1 MHSLLKR
8 WLFLGHRWLGVVLCV
23 FFALWFLSG
32 VVMMYVG
39 YPKLTQAERL
49 AHLPA
54 LGDGAGLLSPWKA
67 LNDAGIS
74 GPLKEL
80 RLAAA
85 SGGRAVYLV
94 VPEAPAGT
102 GGERRRAPPG
112 GGTVVIDAVSGQ
124 RLGAV
129 DGALALASAAAYA
142 GPEVSGGEPR
152 NLGSVQEDA
161 FTHSRGLDA
170 HRPLHRVQ
178 LADAEGTQL
187 YVSGLT
193 GEVVRDATRAERGWN
208 YAGAWI
214 HWLYPFRGNGF
225 DPYWSDIVIWLSI
238 AGMVVTLVGT
248 VVGIM
253 RWRFRGTYRSG
264 SHTPYRER
272 WMRWHHVSGML
283 FALIT
288 FTWIFSGLMSMNP
301 WRVLDAGAA
310 PLRMTALQGEGLQVS
325 AAAASPAALLAT
337 TGSGIRELRWV
348 PVLGQLTVQ
357 AAGAA
362 GRPLLLDSRSAE
374 RWSVDEAVLRRA
386 AAGLLDAP
394 IKRIERL
401 TAYDFHY
408 YQRAAHTMSGGRE
421 RPLPALRVVFQDP
434 QASWVHLDPHTGDV
448 LSRSDTG
455 RRTGRWL
462 FALLHSWDWLPL
474 LNRRPLWDVVMIVLS
489 VGGVLLSMTGVVIG
503 WRRLGLKLRASRK
516 VLSPP
521 LVRGS

>member
-54 LGDGAGLLSPWKA
+54 LGDGSGLLSPWKA

-193 GEVVRDATRAERGWN
+193 GEVVREDA
-208 YAGAWI
+208 
-214 HWLYPFRGNGF
+214 
-225 DPYWSDIVIWLSI
+225 
-238 AGMVVTLVGT
+238 
-248 VVGIM
+248 
-253 RWRFRGTYRSG
+253 
-264 SHTPYRER
+264 
-272 WMRWHHVSGML
+272 
-283 FALIT
+283 
-288 FTWIFSGLMSMNP
+288 
-301 WRVLDAGAA
+301 
-310 PLRMTALQGEGLQVS
+310 
-325 AAAASPAALLAT
+325 
-337 TGSGIRELRWV
+337 
-348 PVLGQLTVQ
+348 
-357 AAGAA
+357 
-362 GRPLLLDSRSAE
+362 
-374 RWSVDEAVLRRA
+374 
-386 AAGLLDAP
+386 
-394 IKRIERL
+394 
-401 TAYDFHY
+401 AYDRFLDD
-408 YQRAAHTMSGGRE
+408 RRGGARCHP
-421 RPLPALRVVFQDP
+421 R
-434 QASWVHLDPHTGDV
+434 
-448 LSRSDTG
+448 
-455 RRTGRWL
+455 
-462 FALLHSWDWLPL
+462 
-474 LNRRPLWDVVMIVLS
+474 
-489 VGGVLLSMTGVVIG
+489 
-503 WRRLGLKLRASRK
+503 
-516 VLSPP
+516 
-521 LVRGS
+521 